1 MADVDTSN
9 QKHKGKAE
17 QNKAGTERHL
27 QEDMQRLDEAIRDN
41 AYIEKNCKIT
51 QGSIATANPSL
62 VNIERSVNDVDIVK
76 KKVTV
81 EQDDLNIQIEEIETA
96 IKALSKAQA
105 DIQLWKSKFEVAA
118 CEKIEE
124 LRFLDK
130 WKVKA
135 VHLALELEAVR
146 SEAATEDSI
155 DQLNIVRRYG
165 LSPSNNFVIN
175 KYFYLVQGEPEHG

>member
-1 MADVDTSN
+1 MADVDTSK
-9 QKHKGKAE
+9 QKHKGKEE

-27 QEDMQRLDEAIRDN
+27 QDDMQRLDEDIRDN
-41 AYIEKNCKIT
+41 AIIEKNCKIT
-51 QGSIATANPSL
+51 QGSIATANRSL
-62 VNIERSVNDVDIVK
+62 VNIDRSVNDVDIVK

-81 EQDDLNIQIEEIETA
+81 EQDDLNRQIEEIEA
-96 IKALSKAQA
+96 QAQA

-118 CEKIEE
+118 CKKIEV
-124 LRFLDK
+124 LRFLE
-130 WKVKA
+130 VVEGEGRA
-135 VHLALELEAVR
+135 PGRQV
-146 SEAATEDSI
+146 

>member
-62 VNIERSVNDVDIVK
+62 VNIARSVNDVDIVK
-76 KKVTV
+76 KKV
-81 EQDDLNIQIEEIETA
+81 
-96 IKALSKAQA
+96 
-105 DIQLWKSKFEVAA
+105 
-118 CEKIEE
+118 
-124 LRFLDK
+124 
-130 WKVKA
+130 
-135 VHLALELEAVR
+135 
-146 SEAATEDSI
+146 
-155 DQLNIVRRYG
+155 
-165 LSPSNNFVIN
+165 
-175 KYFYLVQGEPEHG
+175 